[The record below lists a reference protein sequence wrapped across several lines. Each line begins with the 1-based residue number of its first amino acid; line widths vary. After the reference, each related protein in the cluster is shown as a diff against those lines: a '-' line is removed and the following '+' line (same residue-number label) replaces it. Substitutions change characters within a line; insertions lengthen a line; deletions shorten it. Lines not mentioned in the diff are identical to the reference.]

1 MWFVMTMALAAE
13 HANHF
18 ENVDP
23 IGEEVKVGISDVVAW
38 PTNAKLKIELV
49 NDTSDYLVA
58 RLDDVRLDM
67 GTPIAPKSDKVKVVK
82 PMSSSNKILGF
93 EGSDLHVEKGSLV
106 VDGLSLVSADSPV
119 VAFPDY
125 RLPMEK
131 KSFKVGDFACALA
144 GKVKQETDATE
155 AKLKCTFTGK
165 GVALVDESK
174 IQVRLPDGQL
184 FANLEGGVDAD
195 VVKPGEDFKLK
206 LKFVIDAKVIDMQFA
221 ELQVQFNDAV
231 RVGEPKPVKAI
242 TVPLTFS
249 QALTDAGNK

>member
-1 MWFVMTMALAAE
+1 MWIAMTMALAAE

-18 ENVDP
+18 EDVEPTGD
-23 IGEEVKVGISDVVAW
+23 EVKVALADVVAW
-38 PTNAKLKIELV
+38 EENAKLKIELV
-49 NDTSDYLVA
+49 NGTSDYLIA

-82 PMSSSNKILGF
+82 PMSSGNKVLGF
-93 EGSDLHVEKGSLV
+93 EGSGLHVEQGSLV
-106 VDGLSLVSADSPV
+106 VDGLSLIAADSPV

-131 KSFKVGDFACALA
+131 KSFKVGDFSCALA
-144 GKVKQETDATE
+144 GKVKQETDVTD

-195 VVKPGEDFKLK
+195 VVKSGEDFKLK
-206 LKFVIDAKVIDMQFA
+206 MKFVISAKVIDMQFA

-249 QALTDAGNK
+249 AEKTAEANK